1 MALTI
6 PTIKEQYFRIPAHRF
21 EQGQRTVFTFALGLA
36 QLDSMLPQRVDDDVV
51 REANRRLTPSHA
63 KQIEVYLREHDDWV
77 LGAILLGIDPDA
89 VQFSPFQDEE
99 GNQSP
104 MFGELR
110 IPYNR
115 MSSLRLFD
123 GQHRR
128 RAIQDVLAGLR
139 DLEKERSQSLNE
151 GERNGDDPGL
161 ITVLRD
167 HFLESRAKRESLEQ
181 QSVPVVLYQ
190 EGDIKALRRMFADAA
205 KTKPIEGVTRARFDD
220 RDPFNRAA
228 YEVAEQSDLLRGRIE
243 MERNTVARTSPNLL
257 SFNQLATILKTLM
270 FGYYGRVSHVRSLE
284 IEADHEPV
292 VRLGLD
298 WADNFLPETC
308 REYEELL
315 DREIKDD
322 SLIPTLRRETFA
334 LNATVLRVL
343 AACFHGWKEEVSQ
356 DVGQLAQFVR
366 GESFSNTLE
375 NSLLVRAGLVMPGTT
390 SPAGRRQEVQ
400 KTIRYILRNAKNY
413 VASRSS

>member
-1 MALTI
+1 
-6 PTIKEQYFRIPAHRF
+6 
-21 EQGQRTVFTFALGLA
+21 
-36 QLDSMLPQRVDDDVV
+36 
-51 REANRRLTPSHA
+51 
-63 KQIEVYLREHDDWV
+63 
-77 LGAILLGIDPDA
+77 
-89 VQFSPFQDEE
+89 
-99 GNQSP
+99 

-128 RAIQDVLAGLR
+128 RALQEVLAGLR
-139 DLEKERSQSLNE
+139 DLEKERSQSLND

-167 HFLESRAKRESLEQ
+167 QFLESRAKRESLEQ

-205 KTKPIEGVTRARFDD
+205 KTKPIEAVTRARFDD

-270 FGYYGRVSHVRSLE
+270 FGSLRGAIRSARGVQKQL
-284 IEADHEPV
+284 
-292 VRLGLD
+292 
-298 WADNFLPETC
+298 
-308 REYEELL
+308 
-315 DREIKDD
+315 
-322 SLIPTLRRETFA
+322 
-334 LNATVLRVL
+334 
-343 AACFHGWKEEVSQ
+343 
-356 DVGQLAQFVR
+356 LAQEARPKRTTKSRLDFW
-366 GESFSNTLE
+366 NTPSTL
-375 NSLLVRAGLVMPGTT
+375 GTEGT
-390 SPAGRRQEVQ
+390 YG
-400 KTIRYILRNAKNY
+400 AKP
-413 VASRSS
+413 STTERP

>member
-1 MALTI
+1 
-6 PTIKEQYFRIPAHRF
+6 
-21 EQGQRTVFTFALGLA
+21 
-36 QLDSMLPQRVDDDVV
+36 
-51 REANRRLTPSHA
+51 
-63 KQIEVYLREHDDWV
+63 
-77 LGAILLGIDPDA
+77 
-89 VQFSPFQDEE
+89 
-99 GNQSP
+99 
-104 MFGELR
+104 
-110 IPYNR
+110 
-115 MSSLRLFD
+115 
-123 GQHRR
+123 
-128 RAIQDVLAGLR
+128 
-139 DLEKERSQSLNE
+139 
-151 GERNGDDPGL
+151 
-161 ITVLRD
+161 
-167 HFLESRAKRESLEQ
+167 
-181 QSVPVVLYQ
+181 
-190 EGDIKALRRMFADAA
+190 
-205 KTKPIEGVTRARFDD
+205 
-220 RDPFNRAA
+220 
-228 YEVAEQSDLLRGRIE
+228 

-308 REYEELL
+308 KEYEELL